1 MVVPFTSCDKL
12 NSSCVVNLEKTTLQS
27 SLFGTSIPSKLSVSP
42 TPPENSTFAASLSSL
57 FGGKGDTVM
66 RVRHFYVLIN
76 FI

>member
-1 MVVPFTSCDKL
+1 VVVPFTSCDKL

-27 SLFGTSIPSKLSVSP
+27 SLFGASIPSVSP

-66 RVRHFYVLIN
+66 RVRQFFYVLIN